1 MVAGVSWSQSWL
13 PSSCLRA
20 IIAPVRTR
28 TVGGTIV
35 DDEGDSA
42 EPVRIMT
49 YKELATVLGID
60 EESAQRRTQRRKWRR
75 MRGND
80 GKARVAVPLSVIP
93 EAPMV
98 SRADDPP
105 DNEGTVPPT
114 VTDALAPLLLDLAA
128 RAKAAREALDAARA
142 EAMTIRER
150 AAKAEG
156 EAEVLRSALEGAQEV
171 LARLRRRGLLARL

>member
-1 MVAGVSWSQSWL
+1 
-13 PSSCLRA
+13 
-20 IIAPVRTR
+20 
-28 TVGGTIV
+28 V
-35 DDEGDSA
+35 DDQGDNA

-49 YKELATVLGID
+49 YKELATVLGVD

-93 EAPMV
+93 EAPMAG
-98 SRADDPP
+98 RADHPH
-105 DNEGTVPPT
+105 DNGQTVPPT

-128 RAKAAREALDAARA
+128 QAKAAREALDAARA
-142 EAMTIRER
+142 ETLTIRER

-156 EAEVLRSALEGAQEV
+156 EAEILRSALEDAQTM
-171 LARLRRRGLLARL
+171 LARLRRRGLLARLLNRE